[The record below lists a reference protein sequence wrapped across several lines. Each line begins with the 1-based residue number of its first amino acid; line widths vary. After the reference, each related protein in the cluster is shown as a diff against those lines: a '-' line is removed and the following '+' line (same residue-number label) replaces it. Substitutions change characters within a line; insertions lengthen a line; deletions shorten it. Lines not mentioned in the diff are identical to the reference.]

1 MDRDRLTITGHI
13 EWRLEEAGTLIAAGE
28 ARNLVTAVGDQMY
41 AERGASSAGAP
52 AAATGMKL
60 GTGAT
65 APAKTGTGAALLNYL
80 TNSHQAFAATYPS
93 SALSSA
99 TRQIAY
105 RCTWAAGKATS
116 AVPITEV
123 VLVNETLADT
133 TTEATATVARAL
145 LEGANAIPSKTA
157 GSTLTLTW
165 THSVT
170 GA

>member
-13 EWRLEEAGTLIAAGE
+13 EWRLEEAGTLIAC
-28 ARNLVTAVGDQMY
+28 
-41 AERGASSAGAP
+41 
-52 AAATGMKL
+52 
-60 GTGAT
+60 
-65 APAKTGTGAALLNYL
+65 
-80 TNSHQAFAATYPS
+80 AATYPS
-93 SALSSA
+93 SALSGA

>member
-1 MDRDRLTITGHI
+1 
-13 EWRLEEAGTLIAAGE
+13 
-28 ARNLVTAVGDQMY
+28 
-41 AERGASSAGAP
+41 
-52 AAATGMKL
+52 
-60 GTGAT
+60 
-65 APAKTGTGAALLNYL
+65 
-80 TNSHQAFAATYPS
+80 
-93 SALSSA
+93 
-99 TRQIAY
+99 
-105 RCTWAAGKATS
+105 
-116 AVPITEV
+116 

>member
-41 AERGASSAGAP
+41 AERGASIAGAP
-52 AAATGMKL
+52 A
-60 GTGAT
+60 
-65 APAKTGTGAALLNYL
+65 AKTGTGAALLNYL

>member
-41 AERGASSAGAP
+41 AERGASI
-52 AAATGMKL
+52 
-60 GTGAT
+60 
-65 APAKTGTGAALLNYL
+65 
-80 TNSHQAFAATYPS
+80 
-93 SALSSA
+93 A